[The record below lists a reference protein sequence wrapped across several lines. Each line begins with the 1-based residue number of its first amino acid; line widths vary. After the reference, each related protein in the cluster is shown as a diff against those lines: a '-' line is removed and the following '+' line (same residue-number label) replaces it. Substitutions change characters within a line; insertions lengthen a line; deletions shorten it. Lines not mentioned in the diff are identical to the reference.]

1 MGAISMTTKSQRGA
15 RDPSELK
22 LALIACRNAFIA
34 VGAMSGL
41 INVLALSGS
50 LFMLQV
56 YDRVLPSRSI
66 PTLVGL
72 TVLLGVLYAFQ
83 GLIDTIR
90 GRVLVRI
97 GAALDERLSLRAFDA
112 VMRFPLRLR
121 VSGDGVQALRD
132 LDSVRAFASGGGP
145 MALFDLP
152 WMPLY
157 LAICFL
163 FHPLIGVAGLLGA
176 IVLVAMTLLSEFLTR
191 APTREAAIAAGA
203 RTALAEAARRNA
215 EVLQA
220 LGMRGRIAAVWA
232 KANSEYLRS
241 QRAATDVTSG
251 LGAFSKVLRLA
262 VQSGV
267 LAIGA
272 YLVINQEATGGIM
285 IASSILVA
293 RALAPVE
300 IAIAN
305 AKGFVAARQG
315 WRRLKDLLASF
326 PVEVA
331 PVALPRPS
339 QSLSVQNISV
349 IPPEGRKAVVQD
361 ATFKLTAGSAVG
373 VIGQSQSGK
382 SSLAR
387 ALAGIWPPFHGTVRL
402 DGATLDQW
410 SSEELGHFV
419 GYLPQD
425 VELFDGT
432 VAQNI
437 SRFEAKIDPTALIAA
452 GKAAG
457 VHELVLALPQGYETP
472 VGGGGTTISGG
483 LRQRIALARALY
495 RDPFL
500 VVLDEPNSNL
510 DAEGEEALTRAI
522 QAVRARGAIAVV
534 LAHRPSALAAVDH
547 VLVMRQGRVHAFG
560 PKDEVLR
567 KVLRPRLAV
576 PAANTPEA
584 GRSPA

>member
-1 MGAISMTTKSQRGA
+1 MSQRTRGNGA
-15 RDPSELK
+15 ELK
-22 LALIACRNAFIA
+22 LALTACRGAFIG

-72 TVLLGVLYAFQ
+72 IILLAVLFAFQ
-83 GLIDTIR
+83 GLIEIVR

-97 GAALDERLSLRAFDA
+97 GALLDERLSPRAFDA
-112 VMRFPLRLR
+112 VMRSPLKFR
-121 VSGDGVQALRD
+121 VASDGIQALRD
-132 LDSVRAFASGGGP
+132 LDNIRDFASGGGP

-152 WMPLY
+152 WLPLY
-157 LAICFL
+157 LVICFL
-163 FHPLIGVAGLLGA
+163 FHPLIGAAALLGA
-176 IVLVAMTLLSEFLTR
+176 IMLIAMTIMSEFLTWI
-191 APTREAAIAAGA
+191 PSREAAIAAGK
-203 RTALAEAARRNA
+203 RNALAEAARRNA
-215 EVLQA
+215 EALQA
-220 LGMRGRIAAVWA
+220 LGMRGRIADVWA
-232 KANSEYLRS
+232 NVNSDYLRS
-241 QRAATDVTSG
+241 QRAASDVMGG
-251 LGAFSKVLRLA
+251 LGAFSKVLRLGI
-262 VQSGV
+262 QSGV
-267 LAIGA
+267 LALGA

-285 IASSILVA
+285 IASSMLVA

-305 AKGFVAARQG
+305 AKPFVAARQS
-315 WRRLKDLLASF
+315 WRRLRDLLASF
-326 PVEVA
+326 PLVA
-331 PVALPRPS
+331 QPVALPRPS
-339 QSLSVQNISV
+339 QSLSVQNVSV
-349 IPPEGRKAVVQD
+349 VPPEERKVVVQHV
-361 ATFKLTAGSAVG
+361 TFKLNAGSAVG
-373 VIGQSQSGK
+373 VIGPSQSGK

-387 ALAGIWPPFHGTVRL
+387 ALVGIWPPVQGTVRL
-402 DGATLDQW
+402 DGAALDQW
-410 SSEELGHFV
+410 PSEALGQFL

-437 SRFEAKIDPTALIAA
+437 SRFEAEIEPAALIAA

-472 VGGGGTTISGG
+472 VGGGGTAVSGG

-495 RDPFL
+495 GDPFL

-510 DAEGEEALTRAI
+510 DADGEEALTRAI
-522 QAVRARGAIAVV
+522 QGVRARGGIAVV
-534 LAHRPSALAAVDH
+534 LAHRPSALAAVDQ
-547 VLVMRQGRVHAFG
+547 VLVMRQGKVYAFG
-560 PKDEVLR
+560 PKDEILR

-576 PAANTPEA
+576 PTASAVETVS
-584 GRSPA
+584 SPV

>member
-1 MGAISMTTKSQRGA
+1 
-15 RDPSELK
+15 
-22 LALIACRNAFIA
+22 
-34 VGAMSGL
+34 MSGL

-72 TVLLGVLYAFQ
+72 TVLLAVLYAFQ
-83 GLIDTIR
+83 GLIDMLR

-97 GAALDERLSLRAFDA
+97 GAALDERLSPRALDA
-112 VMRFPLRLR
+112 VMRSPLKQR
-121 VSGDGVQALRD
+121 VAGDGIQPLRD
-132 LDSVRAFASGGGP
+132 LDSIRAFASGGGP

-157 LAICFL
+157 VAICFL
-163 FHPLIGVAGLLGA
+163 FHPLIGVAALIGA
-176 IVLVAMTLLSEFLTR
+176 IVLTGMTLLSEFVAR
-191 APTREAAIAAGA
+191 APGREAAIAAGT
-203 RTALAEAARRNA
+203 RNALAEAARRNA
-215 EVLQA
+215 ETLQA
-220 LGMRGRIAAVWA
+220 LGMRGQIAAIWA
-232 KANSEYLRS
+232 KANSDYLTS
-241 QRAATDVTSG
+241 QRAATDVTAG
-251 LGAFSKVLRLA
+251 LGAFSKVLRLGI
-262 VQSGV
+262 QSGV
-267 LAIGA
+267 LALGA
-272 YLVINQEATGGIM
+272 YLVINQQATGGIM

-305 AKGFVAARQG
+305 AKAFVAARQG

-326 PVEVA
+326 PVLPQ

-339 QSLSVQNISV
+339 QSLSVQNVGV

-361 ATFKLTAGSAVG
+361 ATFQLKAGSAVG

-387 ALAGIWPPFHGTVRL
+387 ALVGIWPPVQGTVRL

-410 SSEELGHFV
+410 SSEELGQFV

-425 VELFDGT
+425 VELFEGT

-437 SRFEAKIDPTALIAA
+437 SRFEAQIDPAALIAA

-457 VHELVLALPQGYETP
+457 VHELVLALPQGYETH
-472 VGGGGTTISGG
+472 VGGRGTAVSGG

-495 RDPFL
+495 GDPFL

-522 QAVRARGAIAVV
+522 QGVRARGAIAVV

-547 VLVMRQGRVHAFG
+547 VLVMRQGRVFAFG

-576 PAANTPEA
+576 PAASASETSAAET